1 LAAKKLDE
9 LWNGWM
15 VSLAESHLKTLNHID
30 NGKLD
35 DAEQE
40 YRKGYMANIKKLY
53 SEAAKTYPLR
63 FSKAEH
69 WCVWTK
75 KLYVLSRQTEE
86 VLKKRDSEK
95 ALKLLEETREH
106 FYLLHEETE
115 TIHCN
120 DIVYKLHTEATQDK
134 LSEEQFQKII
144 KQLEKTEPSCIA
156 QKKAEEYIEA
166 KNTWQKAITPLL
178 NDGEIDSSER
188 KTFGDATEVLY
199 RAFGIQYE

>member
-9 LWNGWM
+9 LWDGWM
-15 VSLAESHLKTLNHID
+15 SRLAESHLNTLNHID
-30 NGKLD
+30 NGKLEQ
-35 DAEQE
+35 AEQE

-86 VLKKRDSEK
+86 VLKKRDSKK
-95 ALKLLEETREH
+95 AFKLLEETREH

-144 KQLEKTEPSCIA
+144 KQLEKTEPSSIA
-156 QKKAEEYIEA
+156 KEKAEEYIEA
-166 KNTWQKAITPLL
+166 KNTWQKAIKPLL

-188 KTFGDATEVLY
+188 KTLGDATEVLY